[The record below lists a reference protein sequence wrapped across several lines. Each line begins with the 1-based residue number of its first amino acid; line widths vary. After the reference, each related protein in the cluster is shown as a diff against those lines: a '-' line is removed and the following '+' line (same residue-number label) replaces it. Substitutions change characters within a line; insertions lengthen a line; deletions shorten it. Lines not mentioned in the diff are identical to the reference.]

1 MFSSLFNNLY
11 VRTADALSGRHARRG
26 PGSPEDVAEFHAALW
41 RLQEVAA
48 TENDRAEVTAEDRL
62 NTGST
67 SKEFEHANRCVIE
80 TERYVSAWQEWAV
93 RDRVAAGVLPEDVR
107 VLLAGE

>member
-1 MFSSLFNNLY
+1 MFRNLY
-11 VRTADALSGRHARRG
+11 ARAAAALSIRHARRK
-26 PGSPEDVAEFHAALW
+26 PGSPLDVAEFHAAPW

-48 TENDRAEVTAEDRL
+48 IENDRAEVTAEDRL
-62 NTGST
+62 NAGWT
-67 SKEFEHANRCVIE
+67 SEEFEHANWCVLE

-93 RDRVAAGVLPEDVR
+93 RDRVSAGVLPEDVR